1 MEFPTSPFQYPK
13 LCCSLFVLQV
23 TQYCSLDCMEEGRDK
38 HGEECRQIKE
48 RKMNSRRKEEQGKRQ
63 VDWIL
68 ASGLAVSKDGLSLS
82 TFDEQWTQEFHKIFN
97 SARTDNPDSSTL
109 TVGKVQSK
117 YN

>member
-1 MEFPTSPFQYPK
+1 M
-13 LCCSLFVLQV
+13 FVPQV

-38 HGEECRQIKE
+38 HSEECRQIKE
-48 RKMNSRRKEEQGKRQ
+48 RKINSMRKEEQGKRQ

-68 ASGLAVSKDGLSLS
+68 ANVLAVSNDGVSLS
-82 TFDEQWTQEFHKIFN
+82 TFNQQWTQEFHKIFN

-109 TVGKVQSK
+109 TVGRLQSK